1 MNFTKSKISLAHFID
16 LSLFTNYLRSTLLSA
31 LKLKRETKNLYVFF
45 LISYSILTT
54 QKHLHINIYT
64 SDTHS
69 SSYQSRF
76 LNKSKSSAVV
86 SPTTALTTSAH
97 HSIDDDVS
105 NTGDDSDSI
114 YGTGRT
120 RYLALKERRNRLARS
135 RSSHT
140 MANDDDNDSTHLD
153 EPVSPTTANPN
164 AYLASRCD
172 FVSFV
177 NMYKPE
183 KKENV
188 FFCVTC

>member
-1 MNFTKSKISLAHFID
+1 MRTESFSKCFVKMNFTKKSDFPID
-16 LSLFTNYLRSTLLSA
+16 LYPVHNHFTSSLSLS
-31 LKLKRETKNLYVFF
+31 TKNWKKEKNHLFLSNLVFN
-45 LISYSILTT
+45 SNY
-54 QKHLHINIYT
+54 KHTNTITHT
-64 SDTHS
+64 HTHS
-69 SSYQSRF
+69 KNIRQSSYQSRF

-86 SPTTALTTSAH
+86 SPTTAAKSSAVH
-97 HSIDDDVS
+97 HSIDDDVN

-172 FVSFV
+172 LCKYV
-177 NMYKPE
+177 
-183 KKENV
+183 
-188 FFCVTC
+188 

>member
-1 MNFTKSKISLAHFID
+1 M
-16 LSLFTNYLRSTLLSA
+16 
-31 LKLKRETKNLYVFF
+31 
-45 LISYSILTT
+45 
-54 QKHLHINIYT
+54 
-64 SDTHS
+64 
-69 SSYQSRF
+69 
-76 LNKSKSSAVV
+76 
-86 SPTTALTTSAH
+86 SPTTGLTTTAH
-97 HSIDDDVS
+97 HSIDDDVN

-177 NMYKPE
+177 NMYKS
-183 KKENV
+183 KKKCLLLRHVSKKTKNRWKSSSRENLLKNHKKN
-188 FFCVTC
+188 